1 MPTLQ
6 YKPIKKSIMDNR
18 ERHLT
23 AFMAVAFELAR
34 RCGANEEP
42 MNEEEFRKLYNQTY
56 DETYG
61 LPGKPKR
68 KMKKREELSEDGK
81 TVEGI
86 SGLARQLGLT
96 YLETTQLIRKGVL
109 KEATLPKIYGNY
121 NRFDLE
127 KAKKLTAEYRRN
139 KNKLTI

>member
-6 YKPIKKSIMDNR
+6 NKPIKKSIMNNR

-23 AFMAVAFELAR
+23 AFLAVALEQAR
-34 RCGANEEP
+34 RIGANEEP
-42 MNEEEFRKLYNQTY
+42 MNEEEFHKLYN
-56 DETYG
+56 ENYG
-61 LPGKPKR
+61 LPEKPKR
-68 KMKKREELSEDGK
+68 KMKERKALSEDGK
-81 TVEGI
+81 IVESI